1 MKTMLNASSLVEPA
15 GGQNFR
21 PLEDLLHGAPS
32 VVPIESISTQASFG
46 RLVDYFEDYPER
58 ALTEPGCRAFM
69 YHLVR
74 SHQPRV
80 VLEIGTYF
88 AGTTEV
94 IARGLWANGTEALLL
109 TIDPYGGD
117 RVPPILDAWPAV
129 LREKITYFPVT
140 SMDFFIHLNRIKPA
154 VDLAFVDGDHSYGF
168 AAFDLAQAAKWV
180 RPGGVI
186 VMDDFDQPGVFWA
199 VKHFLEHQPQWRE
212 ISGLFEGTTHGGF
225 AAMRPSVEGTRFLVL
240 KSASNLELGATPH
253 PFVATPLPE
262 PALCGFDVDLARPSE
277 AGTLHAK
284 VFLRSFYNDGAQGE
298 PEQIETIVEMLVQ
311 EGERR
316 IQVRH
321 PEKLVVSHPP
331 NESFREVEIVL
342 VWEPRHG
349 SAPLVLAREPAPRM
363 DGHHQTGIA

>member
-284 VFLRSFYNDGAQGE
+284 VFLRSFYNDGAQGD